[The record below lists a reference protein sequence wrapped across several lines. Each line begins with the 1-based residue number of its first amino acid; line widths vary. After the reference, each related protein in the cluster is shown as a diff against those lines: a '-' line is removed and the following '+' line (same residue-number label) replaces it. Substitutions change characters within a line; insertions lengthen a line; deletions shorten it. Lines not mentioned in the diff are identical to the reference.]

1 MDPNTNFSN
10 EFRDNL
16 IPDPFLSEWELFI
29 VPDSDVVRS
38 FARYFVAQ
46 PELGGI
52 FVYRFEIIYPLRFSF
67 ISPIF
72 GRIPFLF
79 LVAFL
84 RRLVGICQ
92 FSWFVPGNRLYE
104 MIYCTASDVN
114 QPSGSIPYC
123 RVTLL
128 IRFVM
133 YQCGYVAD
141 VPLNRMLRGQSPDNL
156 SRNVFSEVGEP
167 YFHFASEEQMIAYF
181 GWRVASV
188 CCFSNAELNYLR
200 VLFEIPLSSLVRD
213 YQRAEL
219 RVSVDEE
226 GEYYEYDP
234 VGEDGRRIYM
244 NGRPE
249 ELRYNNSDEMQQ
261 LLLELQGV
269 GRSEVISSRL
279 LNEISLYTLRRSE
292 GYVQSEAIDVMRVG
306 IHLVPYLLEYC
317 LITERPFPR
326 RANDDLGIL
335 PIQWEDAEFI
345 PLVRDEIGSS
355 DRIHPGSPSRGRY
368 ILDDDGRSRERG
380 DFPLQ
385 DLRLDPGLGFLERDA
400 FSFMAGLTP
409 FFQEL
414 DHSFRVRSH
423 NT

>member
-1 MDPNTNFSN
+1 MEPNTNFSN

-16 IPDPFLSEWELFI
+16 FPDPFLSEWELFI

-52 FVYRFEIIYPLRFSF
+52 FVYTSEIIYPLRFSF

-104 MIYCTASDVN
+104 MIYCPASDVN

-123 RVTLL
+123 RVSLL

-167 YFHFASEEQMIAYF
+167 YFHFASEEQMVAYF

-234 VGEDGRRIYM
+234 VGDMG
-244 NGRPE
+244 E
-249 ELRYNNSDEMQQ
+249 E
-261 LLLELQGV
+261 
-269 GRSEVISSRL
+269 
-279 LNEISLYTLRRSE
+279 
-292 GYVQSEAIDVMRVG
+292 
-306 IHLVPYLLEYC
+306 
-317 LITERPFPR
+317 
-326 RANDDLGIL
+326 
-335 PIQWEDAEFI
+335 
-345 PLVRDEIGSS
+345 
-355 DRIHPGSPSRGRY
+355 Y
-368 ILDDDGRSRERG
+368 I
-380 DFPLQ
+380 
-385 DLRLDPGLGFLERDA
+385 
-400 FSFMAGLTP
+400 
-409 FFQEL
+409 
-414 DHSFRVRSH
+414 
-423 NT
+423 